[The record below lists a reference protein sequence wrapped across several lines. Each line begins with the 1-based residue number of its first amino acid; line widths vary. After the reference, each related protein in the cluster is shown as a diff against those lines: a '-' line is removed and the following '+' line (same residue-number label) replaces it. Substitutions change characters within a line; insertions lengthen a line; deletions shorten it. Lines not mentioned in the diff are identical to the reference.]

1 MAVRTGIVLFPIH
14 SVINNDNMIKILKEN
29 KETIK
34 IREYVVLINFRII
47 LLLLGGG
54 YLKTVSRILRGRS
67 EGSFDREP

>member
-1 MAVRTGIVLFPIH
+1 MAVRTGIVLFPIY